1 MEDKKDMIVFKES
14 LFTRI
19 LNKIKRIFGINK
31 EIEKVP
37 EKIVQINDYKESSK
51 TQKSDFINSLKVE
64 EDSSGIIYLK
74 MKLENHEIRAIDLTD
89 EQIDELQEIYDK
101 EIQEKKNKIKRLKSA

>member
-1 MEDKKDMIVFKES
+1 MEDKKEMTIFKES

-19 LNKIKRIFGINK
+19 LNKIKGIFGINK
-31 EIEKVP
+31 EIEKNS
-37 EKIVQINDYKESSK
+37 EKFISINYYKESSEK
-51 TQKSDFINSLKVE
+51 QKSDFINSLKVE

-101 EIQEKKNKIKRLKSA
+101 EIQEKKNKIKKLKSV

>member
-19 LNKIKRIFGINK
+19 VNKIKGIFGIKK
-31 EIEKVP
+31 EIEKIP
-37 EKIVQINDYKESSK
+37 EKMVQINDFKEISER
-51 TQKSDFINSLKVE
+51 QKIDFISSLKME
-64 EDSSGIIYLK
+64 EYSSGIIYLK

-89 EQIDELQEIYDK
+89 EQIDELQEIYDN
-101 EIQEKKNKIKRLKSA
+101 EIREKKEKIKRLQSA

>member
-19 LNKIKRIFGINK
+19 VNKIKGIFGIK
-31 EIEKVP
+31 KDTRDIP
-37 EKIVQINDYKESSK
+37 EKIMPINDFKESSER
-51 TQKSDFINSLKVE
+51 QKYDFINKLKIE

-89 EQIDELQEIYDK
+89 EQIDELQEIYDN
-101 EIQEKKNKIKRLKSA
+101 EIREKKEKIKRLQSA